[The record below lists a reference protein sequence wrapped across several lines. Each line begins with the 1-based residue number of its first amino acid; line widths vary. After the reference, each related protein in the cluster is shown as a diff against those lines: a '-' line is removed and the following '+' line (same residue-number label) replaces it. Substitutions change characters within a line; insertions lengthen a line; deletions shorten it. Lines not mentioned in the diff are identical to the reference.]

1 MNNISGL
8 PWEQEV
14 YMHVLILYGI
24 FFILSIL
31 LIYEGGRVLINS
43 SIILEDIAGIQGF
56 VIGATIVSA
65 ATTIPELLVA
75 VISTL
80 QGSIDMATGNAIG
93 SVICNAG
100 LIMGMSIFMMPLKI
114 NNNIFAKRGFYLI
127 FTAALLEFLIADR
140 RLDVFDSLVLI
151 AIMAFF
157 VTYTNLML
165 GRRAVAEM
173 VPQNK
178 DKMLP
183 PRKRDIFR
191 NIRFIL
197 YGTILLISGA
207 KLMVTGCTGFVEEI
221 GIKQNIIALTIMSLG
236 TSIPEVVTAVVAI
249 RRGEMGMAYG
259 GILGSSVINIG
270 LILPLCTLLNKG
282 ILVINPQAM
291 LLDIPVMLL
300 LLLIAVIPGVIS
312 NKLSRT
318 QGAVL
323 MLVLFIYMTYV
334 MGKM

>member
-1 MNNISGL
+1 
-8 PWEQEV
+8 
-14 YMHVLILYGI
+14 MHVLILYGI

-31 LIYEGGRVLINS
+31 LIYEGGKVLINS
-43 SIILEDIAGIQGF
+43 SIILEDIAGIHGF

-75 VISTL
+75 TISTL

-100 LIMGMSIFMMPLKI
+100 LIMGISIFMMPLKI
-114 NNNIFAKRGFYLI
+114 KNNLFAKRGFYLI
-127 FTAALLEFLIADR
+127 FTAALLELLIADR
-140 RLDVFDSLVLI
+140 RLDVADSLVLI
-151 AIMAFF
+151 AILVFF
-157 VTYTNLML
+157 IFTNLML
-165 GRRAVAEM
+165 GRRAVTERI
-173 VPQNK
+173 PQNK

-183 PRKRDIFR
+183 PRKRDILR
-191 NIRFIL
+191 NIRFVL
-197 YGTILLISGA
+197 YGAILLIAGA
-207 KLMVTGCTGFVEEI
+207 KLMVVACTGFVEEI

-282 ILVINPQAM
+282 VLVINPQAM
-291 LLDIPVMLL
+291 LLDIPVMLV

-323 MLVLFIYMTYV
+323 MLVLFMYMTYV
-334 MGKM
+334 MGNM

>member
-1 MNNISGL
+1 MNNISGM

-127 FTAALLEFLIADR
+127 FTAALLEFLIADG
-140 RLDVFDSLVLI
+140 RLDVFDSIILI

-157 VTYTNLML
+157 VIYTNLML

-173 VPQNK
+173 VPHNK

-191 NIRFIL
+191 NIMFIL
-197 YGTILLISGA
+197 YGAILLFIGA
-207 KLMVTGCTGFVEEI
+207 KLMVVGCTGFVEEI

-236 TSIPEVVTAVVAI
+236 TSIPEVVTAVIAI

-259 GILGSSVINIG
+259 GILSSSVINIG
-270 LILPLCTLLNKG
+270 LILPLCTLLNRG
-282 ILVINPQAM
+282 VLVINPQAM

-300 LLLIAVIPGVIS
+300 LLLISVIPGVIN

>member
-1 MNNISGL
+1 
-8 PWEQEV
+8 
-14 YMHVLILYGI
+14 MHVLILYGI

-31 LIYEGGRVLINS
+31 LIYEGGRVLIRS
-43 SIILEDIAGIQGF
+43 SIVLEDIAGIHGF
-56 VIGATIVSA
+56 IIGTTIVGA

-75 VISTL
+75 VISTV

-114 NNNIFAKRGFYLI
+114 NNNIFARRGFYLI
-127 FTAALLEFLIADR
+127 FTAAMLEFLIVDR

-151 AIMAFF
+151 AVMGFF
-157 VTYTNLML
+157 IVFTNLML
-165 GRRAVAEM
+165 GRRAVAER

-183 PRKRDIFR
+183 PRKRDILR

-197 YGTILLISGA
+197 YGAILLIAGA
-207 KLMVTGCTGFVEEI
+207 KLMVVACTGFVDEI
-221 GIKQNIIALTIMSLG
+221 GIQQNIISLTIMSLG

-249 RRGEMGMAYG
+249 RRGEMGMTYG

-270 LILPLCTLLNKG
+270 LILPVCTLLNKG
-282 ILVINPQAM
+282 ILVINPQAV
-291 LLDIPVMLL
+291 LLDIPVMLV

-312 NKLSRT
+312 NKLSRA
-318 QGAVL
+318 QGAIL
-323 MLVLFIYMTYV
+323 MLVLFMYMTYV